1 MGYNI
6 VIPDN
11 YKDLIAP
18 AIADKRLTDLSS
30 KERRLVLE
38 AISKFSQGNQEILG
52 LVGSLNMQYMFGN
65 EQFKPAQ
72 TFKEADIVVG
82 NVYLIHNKLIVI
94 NAVHGQR
101 FVGLMLTRNIEL
113 FIDCKRATLVGT
125 FNSLNAVSEFGVEVT
140 DCYVL
145 HTPALGV
152 FWGYSTNDMGEN
164 SQVHTISDPRSVSE
178 GFQTF
183 HDNISTNFKFFMT
196 NNPDGKDE
204 LIFKMK
210 AIIECDPE
218 MSAKWFD
225 FDAIELF
232 HLRVNSVV
240 RK

>member
-18 AIADKRLTDLSS
+18 AIADKRLTNLSS
-30 KERRLVLE
+30 KERRLVIE
-38 AISKFSQGNQEILG
+38 AISQFSQGNQEILG
-52 LVGSLNMQYMFGN
+52 LVGSLNMQHMFGAD
-65 EQFKPAQ
+65 QFKPAK
-72 TFKEADIVVG
+72 TFKEADIAVG
-82 NVYLIHNKLIVI
+82 NVYLIHNKLVLI
-94 NAVHGQR
+94 NSVHGQR
-101 FVGLMLTRNIEL
+101 FVGLMMTRNIEL
-113 FIDCKRATLVGT
+113 FIDCKQATLVGT
-125 FNSLNAVSEFGVEVT
+125 FNKLTDVSEFEVEVA

-152 FWGYSTNDMGEN
+152 FWGYSTNDMGQN
-164 SQVHTISDPRSVSE
+164 AQVHTVTDAKAVTE
-178 GFQTF
+178 GFQYF
-183 HDNISTNFKFFMT
+183 HDEINSNFKFFMT

-225 FDAIELF
+225 FEAIELF

-240 RK
+240 KK